1 MIAINAKVL
10 NHFLRRVGSAGFCN
24 PRFLF
29 TPTEKIPRKG
39 HFNDHSNE
47 YKIISVLRRISG
59 EKDFLMVNV
68 HNSMT
73 RTLRNKDPALQRNLQ
88 HMV

>member
-59 EKDFLMVNV
+59 EKDF
-68 HNSMT
+68 
-73 RTLRNKDPALQRNLQ
+73 
-88 HMV
+88 